1 MSLYIIRHP
10 RIDTSMER
18 RCYMSDPAVNSPR
31 LITARPVWYNL
42 SPANLPLPGMV
53 SIFHRISGL
62 ALFVGLFWLLYLLDA
77 SLSSPASYAKV
88 MATMGQPLT
97 KLVLLGFAW
106 AFLHHFCAGIRY
118 LLLDIHVGASLN
130 AARSSSWVVFAV
142 SLLLT
147 AILGARLW

>member
-1 MSLYIIRHP
+1 
-10 RIDTSMER
+10 
-18 RCYMSDPAVNSPR
+18 MSDPAVNSPR
-31 LITARPVWYNL
+31 LKSARPVWYNL

-62 ALFVGLFWLLYLLDA
+62 FLFIGFFWLLYLLDT
-77 SLSSPASYAKV
+77 SLSSPASYAKL
-88 MATMGQPLT
+88 MATVAHPLA

-118 LLLDIHVGASLN
+118 LLLDIHVGASLV
-130 AARSSSWVVFAV
+130 AARRSSWVVFAV

-147 AILGARLW
+147 AMLGAKLW